1 MLSISNVLEMIED
14 EGEDRV
20 KQVLSSFISD
30 NYGVE
35 QFIKNNAIE
44 FAKKK
49 WSITYLVSDSETK
62 ALLGIFTL
70 AVKGVQINPS
80 MNMSNKMSRKI
91 REFSLDKNNNSSKTT
106 STAFLLAQFSKNA
119 KCKNKITGD
128 DLMEEALK
136 ALKNV
141 QTRVGGKLLWLEC
154 EEDNIN
160 ALNFYQHDNY
170 GFRKFN
176 TRHDTESNIT
186 YIQMIKII

>member
-1 MLSISNVLEMIED
+1 MNIEELIHPAD
-14 EGEDRV
+14 
-20 KQVLSSFISD
+20 
-30 NYGVE
+30 
-35 QFIKNNAIE
+35 
-44 FAKKK
+44 AK
-49 WSITYLVSDSETK
+49 
-62 ALLGIFTL
+62 
-70 AVKGVQINPS
+70 
-80 MNMSNKMSRKI
+80 
-91 REFSLDKNNNSSKTT
+91 
-106 STAFLLAQFSKNA
+106 
-119 KCKNKITGD
+119 
-128 DLMEEALK
+128 ALK